1 MAAEPATRDHR
12 AESVPGSE
20 GQVVIICGV
29 SGSGKTT
36 VGKALAQ
43 RLHWDFLEGDDF
55 HPAENIAKMQR
66 GEPLQDADRK
76 PWLYRLR
83 AELSAHLAR
92 GNRVILACSAL
103 KASYRN
109 MLCINPGRVHFVFL
123 TGHRLLLSQRLLQR
137 SDHFMPVDLLQSQ
150 LDALELPDNEFI
162 LNIDQPVAK
171 IVDSIIHRFGF
182 MKEPSRS

>member
-1 MAAEPATRDHR
+1 M
-12 AESVPGSE
+12 
-20 GQVVIICGV
+20 IICGV

-55 HPAENIAKMQR
+55 HPAENIAKMRR

-83 AELSAHLAR
+83 AELGAHLAR
-92 GNRVILACSAL
+92 GNHVILTCSAL
-103 KASYRN
+103 KASYRA
-109 MLCINPGRVHFVFL
+109 MLCINPERVHFVFL
-123 TGHRLLLSQRLLQR
+123 TGDRLLLSQRLLQR
-137 SDHFMPVDLLQSQ
+137 SDHFMPADLLQSQ
-150 LDALELPDNEFI
+150 LDTLELPDNEFV
-162 LNIDQPVAK
+162 LDIDQPVAK

-182 MKEPSRS
+182 MKESSRS